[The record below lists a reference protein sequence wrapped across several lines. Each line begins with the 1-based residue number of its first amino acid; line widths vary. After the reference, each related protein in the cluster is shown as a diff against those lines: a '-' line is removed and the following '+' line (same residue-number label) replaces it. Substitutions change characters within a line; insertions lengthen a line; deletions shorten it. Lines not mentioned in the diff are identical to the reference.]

1 MDTAAAKAQ
10 ATRIE
15 FATKNLARLGGYGSW
30 AGHYSRDLPAAL
42 EAQGGWNKAAAELA
56 RHDCNVGEFG
66 CSAPDSKG
74 LCTKHQLAEAKGKLK
89 AKSEG
94 LVRTGKWERLDD
106 GYLMC
111 MVCCTGMRCECGP
124 GEHISRE
131 GCPNCL
137 GENGGVFFGRIL
149 RGSKEDE

>member
-74 LCTKHQLAEAKGKLK
+74 LCTKHQLAEAQGKLEAVEQAI
-89 AKSEG
+89 AKHDTEHH
-94 LVRTGKWERLDD
+94 RC
-106 GYLMC
+106 YL
-111 MVCCTGMRCECGP
+111 
-124 GEHISRE
+124 SRQIDA
-131 GCPNCL
+131 
-137 GENGGVFFGRIL
+137 IL
-149 RGSKEDE
+149 RCTKEDK